1 MKILQ
6 IPTYVVYGGMSLHV
20 LSLSR
25 GLREK
30 GHEVEVLSMCEG
42 PLMPEFRAAGI
53 PIEAVPFLGTKTRKD
68 PFTVF
73 RAISYLRDEIRRR
86 KPDVV
91 HTHGPR
97 AHFMAGLASRLA
109 GHPVLVASIHGS
121 FRQFSAGNE
130 KEMDPWRS
138 RLKEFQYGGIDKL
151 VARLADRAVA
161 VCRATRA
168 EMLERLKVPAR
179 KVAVIHN
186 GIDEQLVGEAEAAA
200 IRRELDF
207 GDGPC
212 KLVLYVGRLA
222 FHKGSRDLIE
232 AAELVAAKLPDARF
246 VFVGDGPFEA
256 EMRGRAA
263 TGALAG
269 KAVFTGTRDDAVA
282 FIAAADLLVLPSLSE
297 GLPLTLL
304 EAAMMG
310 RAMVVTDVGGMSEV
324 VIAGETGELVPPR
337 NPAALSAAI
346 IHLLEDDALRG
357 SMGAA
362 AWKLWEEE
370 YRAQI
375 MFDRF
380 ESLYRDLLA
389 TRQR

>member
-6 IPTYVVYGGMSLHV
+6 IPTYAVYGGMSLHV
-20 LSLSR
+20 LALSR

-42 PLMPEFRAAGI
+42 PLMPEFRVAGI
-53 PIEAVPFLGTKTRKD
+53 PIDAVPFLGTKTRKD

-73 RAISYLRDEIRRR
+73 RAIRYLCDEIRRR

-138 RLKEFQYGGIDKL
+138 RLKEVQYGGIDEL
-151 VARLADRAVA
+151 AARLADQAVA
-161 VCRATRA
+161 VCRATRR
-168 EMLERLKVPAR
+168 EMLESLKVPAR
-179 KVAVIHN
+179 KVTVIHN
-186 GIDEQLVGEAEAAA
+186 GIDEQQVAKAEADA
-200 IRRELDF
+200 IRRELGF
-207 GDGPC
+207 SEGPH
-212 KLVLYVGRLA
+212 KVVLYVGRLA
-222 FHKGSRDLIE
+222 FHKGSRDLID
-232 AAELVAAKLPDARF
+232 AAELVAARLPDARF
-246 VFVGDGPFEA
+246 VFVGDGPLEA
-256 EMRGRAA
+256 EMRSRAA
-263 TGALAG
+263 TGPLAG
-269 KAVFTGTRDDAVA
+269 KTVFTGSRDDAVA
-282 FIAAADLLVLPSLSE
+282 FMPTADLLVLPSLSE

-324 VIAGETGELVPPR
+324 VVPGETGELVSPR
-337 NPAALSAAI
+337 NPVALSAAI
-346 IHLLEDDALRG
+346 IELLDDDALRR

-362 AWKLWEEE
+362 ARKLWEEE
-370 YRAQI
+370 YRAPI

-380 ESLYRDLLA
+380 ESLYRDLIA
-389 TRQR
+389 TRKR